1 MAKQNQFLY
10 WEIISKNG
18 SVASLNQMK
27 LSLEYL
33 VREPKIKLDKN
44 PLLILI
50 HGYGSNEEDLFSF
63 AAELPEEYYIVSAR
77 APYNMQY
84 GSYAWYAINFD
95 ADENKFS
102 DNEQAKT
109 SRDLIAKFID
119 ELVANYPIDSN
130 NVTLIGFSQGTILS
144 YAIALS
150 HPEKVQRVV
159 AMSGYIN
166 PEILEENYL
175 KNSFTNL
182 KIFASHG
189 TVDQVIPVEWG
200 RKAKPFLEN
209 LGINTTYKEYPIGH
223 GVSPQNFY
231 DFKNWLL

>member
-1 MAKQNQFLY
+1 
-10 WEIISKNG
+10 
-18 SVASLNQMK
+18 MK
-27 LSLEYL
+27 LSLEYKI
-33 VREPKIKLDKN
+33 REPKIRLDKN
-44 PLLILI
+44 PLLLLI

-63 AAELPEEYYIVSAR
+63 AAELPDQYYIVSVR
-77 APYNMQY
+77 APYTMQY

-119 ELVANYPIDSN
+119 ELGANYPIDAKN
-130 NVTLIGFSQGTILS
+130 ITLIGFSQGAILS
-144 YAIALS
+144 YAVALS
-150 HPEKVQRVV
+150 HPEKIQRVV

-166 PEILEENYL
+166 TEILAENYL
-175 KNSFTNL
+175 KNSFSNL
-182 KIFASHG
+182 KIFTSHG
-189 TVDQVIPVEWG
+189 TADQVIPVEWG

-209 LGINTTYKEYPIGH
+209 LSIEISYNEYPIGH

-231 DFKNWLL
+231 DFKKWLQ